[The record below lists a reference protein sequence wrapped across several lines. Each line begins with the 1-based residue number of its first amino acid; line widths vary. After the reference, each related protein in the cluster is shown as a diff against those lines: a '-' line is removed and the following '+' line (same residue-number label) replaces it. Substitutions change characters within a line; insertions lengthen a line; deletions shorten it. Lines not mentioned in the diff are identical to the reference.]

1 MTTSTSGRVTAREV
15 AEQAGVSKT
24 TVSYVLN
31 NTSHQSIPEH
41 TRQKVLKAV
50 AALGYSPS
58 PVARALRT
66 GRDDT
71 VLLLLPNWPLSGPLS
86 AVVENLLDQLD
97 AHGLSLKTR
106 REGNISVSSNEWA
119 QTAPQAVIALHQLAP
134 DLEAMLASR
143 GIFVI
148 HALFAAAAESPHTVI
163 FPQRLVGKLQV
174 EHLAST
180 GRRRIG
186 YAAPIDPRHDA
197 FASLRIQG
205 SRATALDL
213 GLAEPLVEHM
223 DPSRED
229 AVRLLRMWK
238 SLPKPVDGIAAYNDL
253 FAAALLTAARDLEIP
268 VPDGIAIVGVD
279 NEPLSEF
286 TVPPLTTIDQHADA
300 GAAALAS
307 LIVAGVAG
315 TAPAAPPKSIEIV
328 SLVVREST

>member
-1 MTTSTSGRVTAREV
+1 MASTNRRITAREV
-15 AEQAGVSKT
+15 AEEAGVSKT

-31 NTSHQSIPEH
+31 NTSHQSIPQH
-41 TRQKVLKAV
+41 TRQKVLQAV

-86 AVVENLLDQLD
+86 AVVENLLDELD

-119 QTAPQAVIALHQLAP
+119 QTTPQAVIALHELAP
-134 DLEAMLASR
+134 DVEAMLASK
-143 GIFVI
+143 GVFVI
-148 HALFAAAAESPHTVI
+148 HALLATAAESSHTVI

-186 YAAPIDPRHDA
+186 YAAPNDPRHTE
-197 FASLRIQG
+197 FASLRIAG
-205 SRATALDL
+205 SRVAALDL
-213 GLAEPLVEHM
+213 GLAEPLVEHI

-229 AVRLLRMWK
+229 AARLLRTWA
-238 SLPKPVDGIAAYNDL
+238 SLPQPVDGIAAYNDL

-268 VPDGIAIVGVD
+268 VPDGIAIIGVD

-286 TVPPLTTIDQHADA
+286 TLPPLTTIDQHAEA

-307 LIVAGVAG
+307 LVVAGLAG
-315 TAPAAPPKSIEIV
+315 TPLAAPPKSIQIL
-328 SLVVREST
+328 SLVVRESA